1 MTESAPS
8 RLQFITHKTFSEI
21 TNSLADLTRRIT
33 HIETILR
40 VREPTAESQPVSRGT
55 MPDNGNSSGH
65 VPVMVPARAI
75 KGRLFIL
82 GGSANHVTF
91 PGDVRLEDGIYDI
104 RVMAF
109 LHDGRWTN
117 SGSNQSR
124 SLKSPPDEQVPGRN
138 QGPKGLEVPGGEDR
152 RSRLESHPYFLELIE
167 RFHTTFGAY
176 MKDREADEIVQDII
190 PILAKHSGKFLP

>member
-8 RLQFITHKTFSEI
+8 RLQFIAHKTFSEI

-55 MPDNGNSSGH
+55 MPDNGNSPGH
-65 VPVMVPARAI
+65 VPVMVPAREI
-75 KGRLFIL
+75 EGRLFIL
-82 GGSANHVTF
+82 GGRANHVTF
-91 PGDVRLEDGIYDI
+91 PGDARLEDGIYDI

-109 LHDGRWTN
+109 LHDGRWTD

-124 SLKSPPDEQVPGRN
+124 SLKSPSDEQVPGRN
-138 QGPKGLEVPGGEDR
+138 QGPKELDLPGGEDHGR
-152 RSRLESHPYFLELIE
+152 VEDHADFIRSVKALMGYIPLEDRSHAIDYINALF
-167 RFHTTFGAY
+167 R
-176 MKDREADEIVQDII
+176 IV
-190 PILAKHSGKFLP
+190 GKKPS